1 MKRNILIVGA
11 SRGIG
16 ASVAEFYDAQGDN
29 IISVSR
35 TRSEIGEWVAADIST
50 PNGIEKVIETVSGR
64 PIDALLFMGGIW
76 ETDAFTDDYDFEK
89 SAHAETQSIINVNLL
104 APIEITKGL
113 LENLRKTENP
123 RAVFMGA
130 TSGLESSTTFEVAY
144 SASKFGLRGA
154 IHALRLGFE
163 KEGIGF
169 TVINPGYVGT
179 EEVLEDIKSGRS
191 VGLVPIP
198 MADIILAVD
207 FVLRSSR
214 NTDVGD
220 ITLMQKFPSSG

>member
-1 MKRNILIVGA
+1 MNRNILVVGA

-16 ASVAEFYDAQGDN
+16 AAVAEFYAANGDN
-29 IISVSR
+29 VISVSR
-35 TRSEIGEWVAADIST
+35 TPSKIGEWIGADIST
-50 PNGIEKVIETVSGR
+50 PDGIKQVIKTVSSR
-64 PIDALLFMGGIW
+64 PIDALLFMGGVW
-76 ETDAFTDDYDFEK
+76 ETGAFTDDYDFEK
-89 SAHAETQSIINVNLL
+89 SPYTETQSIISVNLV

-113 LENLRKTENP
+113 LENLRKAENP

-130 TSGLESSTTFEVAY
+130 TSGLELSDTLEVAY

-163 KEGIGF
+163 REGIGF

-179 EEVLEDIKSGRS
+179 EEVLEDIKSGQS
-191 VGLVPIP
+191 AGLVPIP
-198 MADIILAVD
+198 MADLLLAVD

-214 NTDVGD
+214 NTDVSD
-220 ITLMQKFPSSG
+220 ITLMQKFVG

>member
-1 MKRNILIVGA
+1 MKRNIVVVGA

-16 ASVAEFYDAQGDN
+16 ASVAEFYGVNGDN

-35 TRSEIGEWVAADIST
+35 TRSNIGEWVSADIST
-50 PNGIEKVIETVSGR
+50 PGGIQKVVESVSDR
-64 PIDALLFMGGIW
+64 PIDALLFMGGVW
-76 ETDAFTDDYDFEK
+76 EAGAFTDDYDFEK
-89 SAHAETQSIINVNLL
+89 SSHTETQSIINVNLV

-113 LENLRKTENP
+113 LKNLRKSENP
-123 RAVFMGA
+123 QVVFMGA
-130 TSGLESSTTFEVAY
+130 TSGLEISNTLEVAY

-154 IHALRLGFE
+154 VHALRLGFE

-179 EEVLEDIKSGRS
+179 EEVLEDIKSGQS
-191 VGLVPIP
+191 AGLVPIP
-198 MADIILAVD
+198 MADVLLAVD

-214 NTDVGD
+214 DTDVGD
-220 ITLMQKFPSSG
+220 ITLTQKFVS

>member
-1 MKRNILIVGA
+1 PTNRCPVIYGGVW
-11 SRGIG
+11 
-16 ASVAEFYDAQGDN
+16 E
-29 IISVSR
+29 
-35 TRSEIGEWVAADIST
+35 
-50 PNGIEKVIETVSGR
+50 NG
-64 PIDALLFMGGIW
+64 
-76 ETDAFTDDYDFEK
+76 AFTDDYDFEK
-89 SAHAETQSIINVNLL
+89 SLHTETQFIINVNLI

-113 LENLRKTENP
+113 LDNLRKSENP

-130 TSGLESSTTFEVAY
+130 TSGLELSTTLEVAY

-154 IHALRLGFE
+154 IHALRLGFA

-179 EEVLEDIKSGRS
+179 EEVLEDIKSGQS

-198 MADIILAVD
+198 MADLILAVD

-214 NTDVGD
+214 DTDIGD
-220 ITLMQKFPSSG
+220 ITLTQKFVS

>member
-1 MKRNILIVGA
+1 MNRNILVVGA

-16 ASVAEFYDAQGDN
+16 AAVAQFYDKNGDN
-29 IISVSR
+29 VISVSR
-35 TRSEIGEWVAADIST
+35 TPSEIGEWIGADIST
-50 PNGIEKVIETVSGR
+50 PEGISQVINAISNR
-64 PIDALLFMGGIW
+64 KLDALLFMGGVW
-76 ETDAFTDDYDFEK
+76 EIGAFTNDYDFET
-89 SAHAETQSIINVNLL
+89 SSHTETQSIINVNLI

-113 LENLRKTENP
+113 LDNLRKAESP

-130 TSGLESSTTFEVAY
+130 TSGVELSSTLEVAY

-154 IHALRLGFE
+154 IHALRLGF
-163 KEGIGF
+163 KNEGIGF

-179 EEVLEDIKSGRS
+179 EEVLEDIESGQS
-191 VGLVPIP
+191 DGLIPIP
-198 MADIILAVD
+198 MTDLILAVD

-220 ITLMQKFPSSG
+220 ITLTQKFVS

>member
-1 MKRNILIVGA
+1 MKRRILVVGA

-16 ASVAEFYDAQGDN
+16 AAVSQFYDSSGDDV
-29 IISVSR
+29 ISVSR
-35 TRSEIGEWVAADIST
+35 TPSKIGEWIGADISK
-50 PNGIEKVIETVSGR
+50 PDGIKQVIRTVSAR
-64 PIDALLFMGGIW
+64 PIDALLFMGGAW
-76 ETDAFTDDYDFEK
+76 EMGAFTDDYDFET
-89 SAHAETQSIINVNLL
+89 SSHAETQAIINVNLI

-113 LENLRKTENP
+113 LENLRKSANP

-130 TSGLESSTTFEVAY
+130 TSGLELSSTLEVAY

-179 EEVLEDIKSGRS
+179 EEVLADIESGQS
-191 VGLVPIP
+191 AGLVPIP
-198 MADIILAVD
+198 MADLLLAVD

-214 NTDVGD
+214 DTDVGD
-220 ITLMQKFPSSG
+220 ITLTQKFVS